1 MKDKGLVWE
10 VEYQLKKHFTSEKA
24 ARRFYK
30 KTSGRDDLKLVL
42 IRHRLL
48 DNTRRMADRVMASLL
63 KRTRFSQFWNA
74 LSDQEQRKIMKSMTK
89 TIREI
94 LENIL

>member
-1 MKDKGLVWE
+1 MKGAVWE
-10 VEYQLKKHFTSEKA
+10 VEYELKKFFTSEKA

-30 KTSGRDDLKLVL
+30 KTAGRADLKLVL

-48 DNTRRMADRVMASLL
+48 DNVRRTADRVMATLL
-63 KRTRFSQFWNA
+63 KRTRFAQFWNA
-74 LSDQEQRKIMKSMTK
+74 LSDKEQKKIMKSVAK
-89 TIREI
+89 AIHEI